1 MNGNIIQI
9 LKINK
14 IILHVIIFGRIIY
27 KFQNNGKINNIKI
40 HKKLKK
46 EKILQKQCIKLIMRR
61 RYQIKN
67 IIIILLL

>member
-40 HKKLKK
+40 HKKLKR

-67 IIIILLL
+67 IIITLIL

>member
-27 KFQNNGKINNIKI
+27 KLQNNGKINNIKI

-67 IIIILLL
+67 IIITLIL